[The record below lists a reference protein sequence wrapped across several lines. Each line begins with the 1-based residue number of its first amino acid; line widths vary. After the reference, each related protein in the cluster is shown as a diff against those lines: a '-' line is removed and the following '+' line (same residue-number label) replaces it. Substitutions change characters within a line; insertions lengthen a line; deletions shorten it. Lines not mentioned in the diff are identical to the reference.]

1 MSSGTFSPIAAV
13 LSVAAALSIVGAAS
27 GSAQAADD
35 MTRCSE
41 LYSLYNKYEGA
52 SRMGTASNAGVAGA
66 FNECQKGNYTAG
78 IADLTKALDRERIA
92 IPDTE
97 TAKARR

>member
-1 MSSGTFSPIAAV
+1 MASENLSPIAAV
-13 LSVAAALSIVGAAS
+13 LSVAAALSVVCAAS

-35 MTRCSE
+35 QARCSE
-41 LYSLYNKYEGA
+41 LYSLYNKYEAA
-52 SRMGTASNAGVAGA
+52 SRMGTAPSAAVAGA
-66 FNECQKGNYTAG
+66 FNECQKGNYAAG
-78 IADLTKALDRERIA
+78 IADLTKALERERIA